1 MRIAEEANL
10 YGVRVKTI
18 RSDGFQLCMK
28 GVDGDSFHVQA
39 IYGTWI
45 GLWKVIKC
53 CIRNNR
59 EQYVPGEDGSDAKA
73 RKGNAELPGRLEDL
87 DNTYLDP
94 PPPGESVA
102 GVFDGIEGIADDY
115 GDEEKK
121 EISDL
126 ADSPETSKK
135 VRVKSPI
142 KAKWLLPIVH
152 SSIADG
158 PNISYKEIYELLK
171 VCAAVQC
178 HIFRFSFVI
187 V

>member
-1 MRIAEEANL
+1 MNFWA
-10 YGVRVKTI
+10 
-18 RSDGFQLCMK
+18 
-28 GVDGDSFHVQA
+28 HVS
-39 IYGTWI
+39 
-45 GLWKVIKC
+45 
-53 CIRNNR
+53 IRNNR
-59 EQYVPGEDGSDAKA
+59 EQYVPGKDGSDAKA
-73 RKGNAELPGRLEDL
+73 RKGNAELPDRLEDL

-115 GDEEKK
+115 RDDEKK

-126 ADSPETSKK
+126 ADSSHETLKK

-152 SSIADG
+152 SSIADR

-171 VCAAVQC
+171 VCAAV
-178 HIFRFSFVI
+178 
-187 V
+187 